1 MIKFDN
7 TMFGRQ
13 VRFINNNAH
22 EEMPECYPPVGAIGI
37 IVSAGAKYSSYLED
51 CDFLVKWP
59 DGSTSDNDIWACDE
73 ESVELVEEIT
83 DYTPEK
89 YGIVEAI
96 RIFYGKAC
104 WPYATLAFA
113 FGGTVTIDWAN
124 VEERNKY
131 MPGINAYTLIVDDRV
146 KKNFEDYVR
155 VRGNYES

>member
-7 TMFGRQ
+7 TMLGRQ
-13 VRFINNNAH
+13 VRFINALAH
-22 EEMPECYPPVGAIGI
+22 EEIPMCFPKVGTIGTLIPFYNNPNEYLVQWPVG
-37 IVSAGAKYSSYLED
+37 STSKDDQWPCLESYLEFVD
-51 CDFLVKWP
+51 
-59 DGSTSDNDIWACDE
+59 
-73 ESVELVEEIT
+73 EIT

-131 MPGINAYTLIVDDRV
+131 MPGINAYTLIIDDRA

-155 VRGNYES
+155 VRNNHER

>member
-13 VRFINNNAH
+13 VRFINAQAH
-22 EEMPECYPPVGAIGI
+22 EEMPDWYPPVGTIGI
-37 IVSAGAKYSSYLED
+37 IIPSTWNYSNIN
-51 CDFLVKWP
+51 FLVNWP
-59 DGSTSDNDIWACDE
+59 EGSTGENEPLACDE
-73 ESVELVEEIT
+73 ESLEFVEEIT

-131 MPGINAYTLIVDDRV
+131 MHGINAYTLIIDDRV
-146 KKNFEDYVR
+146 KKNFKNYVR
-155 VRGNYES
+155 VRDNHES

>member
-7 TMFGRQ
+7 TMFGKQ
-13 VRFINNNAH
+13 VRFINAEVH
-22 EEMPECYPPVGAIGI
+22 ENEPDFYPAPGTIGT
-37 IVSAGAKYSSYLED
+37 IVPIDEDFEKAK
-51 CDFLVKWP
+51 FLVQWP
-59 DGSTSDNDIWACDE
+59 SGSTSWNDKWQCDE
-73 ESVELVEEIT
+73 DLIEFVPEIQ

-113 FGGTVTIDWAN
+113 YGGTVTIDWAN
-124 VEERNKY
+124 VEERKKY
-131 MPGINAYTLIVDDRV
+131 MPGINAYTLIIDDRV

-155 VRGNYES
+155 VREIHD